1 MDVGLSERIIR
12 VLEGSDHGMMRIASA
27 FWGNGVVEMFRQ
39 AGSRER
45 AKCSPSHQM
54 ECLIKPMRTSNSS
67 RAGTCSYFSQRRN
80 HAASIAG
87 LLPDFLYVQLQRKV
101 SPRV

>member
-1 MDVGLSERIIR
+1 MDVGPSERKIR
-12 VLEGSDHGMMRIASA
+12 GPEGSDHGMMSIASA
-27 FWGNGVVEMFRQ
+27 FWGNGVVEMSRQ

-45 AKCSPSHQM
+45 AKCSLSHQM

-67 RAGTCSYFSQRRN
+67 RPGACAYFSQRRN
-80 HAASIAG
+80 HAASIAV